1 MNAMLN
7 NGTNLYKLLK
17 LNIHCSMIYKQ
28 IKYSNGFEKYFVSRF
43 TFKVLHLLYTCFILN
58 MKKPI
63 LLFAGILFISCS
75 NEKKIN
81 DRHEVKQ
88 ELQGPSYDTS
98 FKSEIIYPHV
108 LCRQDNNVSYA
119 LLLSANYDTASEFP
133 VIFFADPHADG
144 LLPVE
149 KYRELANHFGY
160 IFIGNNNSKNGKSLE
175 ENAAFMDVMMQDALK
190 RFSIN
195 KNRIYASGF
204 SGGSKV
210 AGYAGKNNFLIKGVI
225 ACGAAI
231 PLSLSLAAK
240 QFIYI
245 GIAGNEDFNYTQMKQ
260 QDLDLNKTV
269 MPHQLLTFD
278 GKHEWCPV
286 EIMDEAITGI
296 ELDAMKKKI
305 IPVKQKLVDDFIL
318 KSETMAASLDKA
330 QKKYELAH
338 HFRKMVNF
346 LDGLTDVSTYKQ
358 KAEEIENSDVYK
370 KEAKAKQETETKEE
384 ALKNQYV
391 QLFAE
396 KDEGWWK
403 TEIQSINQRIKTG
416 SNKEEVLI
424 QKRILSYL
432 SLAAF
437 SYSNNA
443 LKQDN
448 LDAAV
453 HYLTLYKIIDPPNS
467 EHSYML
473 AEVSAIKNEADKSV
487 SYLKDAVKLGFND
500 VARLENDAYF
510 NRVKNSP
517 AFNEVLSE
525 LRTAAGK

>member
-1 MNAMLN
+1 
-7 NGTNLYKLLK
+7 
-17 LNIHCSMIYKQ
+17 
-28 IKYSNGFEKYFVSRF
+28 
-43 TFKVLHLLYTCFILN
+43 
-58 MKKPI
+58 MKKLII
-63 LLFAGILFISCS
+63 LFTGVLFISCN

-81 DRHEVKQ
+81 DQHEVKQ
-88 ELQGPSYDTS
+88 ELQAPSYDTA

-108 LCRQDNNVSYA
+108 LCREDNNVSYA
-119 LLLSANYDTASEFP
+119 LLLPGNYDTTSEFP
-133 VIFFADPHADG
+133 VIFFADAHGDG

-149 KYRELANHFGY
+149 KYRELVNHFGT

-175 ENAAFMDVMMQDALK
+175 ENAAFMDVMIQDALK

-195 KNRIYASGF
+195 KNRIYVSGF

-210 AGYAGKNNFLIKGVI
+210 AGYVGQNNFLVKGVI

-231 PLSLSLAAK
+231 PLSLNIAAK

-245 GIAGNEDFNYTQMKQ
+245 GIAGNEDFNYTQMKL
-260 QDLDLNKTV
+260 QDLDLNKTS
-269 MPHQLLTFD
+269 MTHELLTFD

-286 EIMDEAITGI
+286 EVMDEAITGI
-296 ELDAMKKKI
+296 EFDAMKKKT
-305 IPVKQKLVDDFIL
+305 IPVKQKLIDDFIL
-318 KSETMAASLDKA
+318 KSETRAALLEKV
-330 QKKYELAH
+330 QRKYELAH
-338 HFRKMVNF
+338 HFRKMINF
-346 LDGLTDVSTYKQ
+346 MDGLTDVSKYKQ
-358 KAEEIENSDVYK
+358 KAEEIENSGAYK
-370 KEAKAKQETETKEE
+370 KEAKAKQEAETKEE
-384 ALKNQYV
+384 TLKNQYV

-403 TEIQSINQRIKTG
+403 NEIQSINQRIKTG
-416 SNKEEVLI
+416 NNKEEVLI

-453 HYLTLYKIIDPPNS
+453 HYLHLYKIIDPPNS

-473 AEVSAIKNEADKSV
+473 AEVSAIKNEADKAV
-487 SYLKDAVKLGFND
+487 SYLKDAVKLGFKD
-500 VARLENDAYF
+500 VSRLENDSYF
-510 NRVKNSP
+510 NPVRNSP
-517 AFNEVLSE
+517 AFNELMNE
-525 LRTAAGK
+525 IKQGR